1 MQTTS
6 NIVSLQKAR
15 GSEMMGIKPS
25 IGADVTEQRSEAR
38 AITGARLFVQITQ
51 ANDKDLVGKTMACKA
66 IDASAHGI
74 KFLADDFIPVG
85 CLLDLWVDDKSRP
98 GKFFLSGDTRW
109 TQKVGRVSTMVGVRL
124 QDGLA
129 TDIESWKENH
139 PVSPAG

>member
-1 MQTTS
+1 
-6 NIVSLQKAR
+6 
-15 GSEMMGIKPS
+15 MMGVKTNT
-25 IGADVTEQRSEAR
+25 GDDVTEQRSEVR
-38 AITGARLFVQITQ
+38 AITGERLFVQITH

-98 GKFFLSGDTRW
+98 GKFFLSGDVRW
-109 TQKVGRVSTMVGVRL
+109 TQKAGRVSTMVGVRL

-139 PVSPAG
+139 PAAPTV

>member
-15 GSEMMGIKPS
+15 GSGMMGGKTKT
-25 IGADVTEQRSEAR
+25 GADITEQRSEVR
-38 AITGARLFVQITQ
+38 GMTGERLFVQITH
-51 ANDKDLVGKTMACKA
+51 AHDKDLIGRTMACKA
-66 IDASAHGI
+66 MDSSAHGI
-74 KFLADDFIPVG
+74 KFLAEDFIPVG
-85 CLLDLWVDDKSRP
+85 CRLDLWVDDQSRP

-109 TQKVGRVSTMVGVRL
+109 TQKAGSMSTMIGVRL

-139 PVSPAG
+139 QATPVL